1 MINKLKNFITLIFHG
16 HYDTSTPEGRSNERA
31 RNIALSAA
39 TAMFAKVVAMI
50 VPLVTVRL
58 TLSYMGEEIY
68 GLWSAIVSFFAAFSF
83 ADLGLGSG
91 LQTELSRAT
100 ALDDKSVSK
109 KIVSST
115 YIMLIFVATVILCVF
130 AASYRFVDWA
140 SIINAESEVA
150 IKLAGQ
156 VVCAIVI
163 AKLINIPLALIQ
175 RTQTAMQESYKSNL
189 WQCGGN
195 ILSLVLVVLAYYLDL
210 GVMVMIW
217 MSSTVTIVV
226 AAINMFVYF
235 TFQHPE
241 IRPSMKYFDIKVC
254 KRMLVTGVQFFALSI
269 FMSLSLSLD
278 SFIVAHTCS
287 LAEVTPYTVMYKVA
301 HLISVVCIMLSAPL
315 WGANG
320 EAMQRGEYDW
330 VSRSTKKVAIISLA
344 LSTIAS
350 IGVVLTISPAL
361 WILTDGVVQ
370 PDYPLLVLMCLL
382 QIVTSI
388 AAPYFMVLNAA
399 GIVKFQIVTYII
411 YAVVSLP
418 MKFVFGKMYG
428 MTAIT
433 AIGLVSYVLF
443 LTIPTM
449 WRGLAYL
456 KKHQKSIKSQNE

>member
-1 MINKLKNFITLIFHG
+1 MIGKLKNLIAVIFHG
-16 HYDTSTPEGRSNERA
+16 HYDTSTPEGRSKERA

-68 GLWSAIVSFFAAFSF
+68 GLWSAIVAFFAAFSF

-100 ALDDKSVSK
+100 ALDDRNISK

-115 YIMLIFVATVILCVF
+115 YIMLIFIATVLLCVF
-130 AASYRFVDWA
+130 GVSYWFVDWA
-140 SIINAESEVA
+140 KVINAESEVA

-163 AKLINIPLALIQ
+163 TKVINIPLVLIQ
-175 RTQTAMQESYKSNL
+175 RTQTAMQESYKSNI

-195 ILSLVLVVLAYYLDL
+195 ILSLIIVVVAYYLDL
-210 GVMVMIW
+210 GVMAMIW
-217 MSSTVTIVV
+217 MSASVTIVV
-226 AAINMFVYF
+226 SAINMFVYF
-235 TFQHPE
+235 AFQHPE
-241 IRPSMKYFDIKVC
+241 LRPSIKYFDMRISK
-254 KRMLVTGVQFFALSI
+254 KMLFTGLQFFVLSI
-269 FMSLSLSLD
+269 FMSLSLSID

-287 LAEVTPYTVMYKVA
+287 LSEVTPYSVMYKIA

-320 EAMQRGEYDW
+320 EAMQRGEYEW
-330 VSRSTKKVAIISLA
+330 VNKTTKKIALISFV
-344 LSTIAS
+344 LSGTAS
-350 IGVVLTISPAL
+350 IGVILFVHPAL
-361 WILTDGVVQ
+361 LLLTDGIVQ
-370 PDYPLLVLMCLL
+370 PDYILLVLMCLV

-388 AAPYFMVLNAA
+388 TSPYFMVLNAA
-399 GIVKFQIVTYII
+399 GIVKYQIVTYVI

-418 MKFVFGKMYG
+418 LKFVLGKAYG

-433 AIGLVSYVLF
+433 AVGFVSYLLC
-443 LTIPTM
+443 LTIPTIFRSI
-449 WRGLAYL
+449 WYL
-456 KKHQKSIKSQNE
+456 KKHKNNQNA